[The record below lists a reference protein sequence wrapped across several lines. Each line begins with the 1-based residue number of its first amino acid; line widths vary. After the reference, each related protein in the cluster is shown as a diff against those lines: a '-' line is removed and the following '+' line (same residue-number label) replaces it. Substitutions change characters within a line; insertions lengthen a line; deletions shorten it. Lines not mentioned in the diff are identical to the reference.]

1 MARISDEIMECK
13 WKTQMKPKKKRR
25 KLRFVFDVTE
35 AFPYQSRLVLAELQP
50 DLTSDV
56 EQTWVIRRYFRHKC
70 GP

>member
-1 MARISDEIMECK
+1 MEN
-13 WKTQMKPKKKRR
+13 PDGAKKGTRR
-25 KLRFVFDVTE
+25 KLRFDVTE